1 MNKKKFLTTLSI
13 AAVAIVSGY
22 GGMKAYQSHAGETNK
37 LLALNVEALA
47 NDEYSNKT
55 KIKCYTSF
63 VYEAGASVVDCTTCK
78 IRNNQSDAWYN
89 IHDYCW
95 R

>member
-1 MNKKKFLTTLSI
+1 MKKKTFLTTLSI

-22 GGMKAYQSHAGETNK
+22 GGMKAYQSQADENLD
-37 LLALNVEALA
+37 LLANNVEALA
-47 NDEYSNKT
+47 QCDFSNKT
-55 KIKCYTSF
+55 KVKCYTSF
-63 VYEAGASVVDCTTCK
+63 VYEAGASVVDCTTCTT
-78 IRNNQSDAWYN
+78 IDNQLDAWYN